1 MSKGI
6 AKQLMYDAR
15 RGIIS
20 KDALLSVCLE
30 HLERISEESLYK
42 MALDEGFI
50 KVDRADTDETF
61 EPEFKELDATQRIIE
76 RVLSR
81 HGE

>member
-6 AKQLMYDAR
+6 AHQLMSDAR

-20 KDALLSVCLE
+20 ADALLSVCLE
-30 HLERISEESLYK
+30 RLESISEESLYK

-50 KVDRADTDETF
+50 KVDRADIDESF